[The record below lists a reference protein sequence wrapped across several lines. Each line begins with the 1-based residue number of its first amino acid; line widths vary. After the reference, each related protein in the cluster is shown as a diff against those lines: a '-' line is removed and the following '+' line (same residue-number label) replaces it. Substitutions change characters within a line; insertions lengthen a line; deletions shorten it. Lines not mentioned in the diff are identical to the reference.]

1 LGNPK
6 VKWHDLPYLGFGR
19 KKKRKEK
26 KEVKATVLGL
36 CHVGVENG
44 MISPS

>member
-1 LGNPK
+1 MIYRT
-6 VKWHDLPYLGFGR
+6 WDLEE
-19 KKKRKEK
+19 KRKEK